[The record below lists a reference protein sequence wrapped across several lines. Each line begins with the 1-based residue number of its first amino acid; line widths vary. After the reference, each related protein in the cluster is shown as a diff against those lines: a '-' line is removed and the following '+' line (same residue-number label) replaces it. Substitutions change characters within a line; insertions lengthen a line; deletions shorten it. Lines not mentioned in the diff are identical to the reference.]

1 MAISFP
7 TSLGLKLRPIV
18 ASLFTRSNS
27 DPELQFSELAPGFQ
41 SRMFKSLHLKKQQ
54 HFLSKYSQVT
64 CSNKSQL
71 PSFCSLKK
79 KIQWRAC
86 GNTTFR
92 AIYLSF
98 LSLPQVVES
107 CLEGVCKPDP
117 RIYKLCLERLGL
129 QPSESIF
136 LDDLGQNVK
145 AAASLGMHTIKVMVA
160 AL

>member
-1 MAISFP
+1 
-7 TSLGLKLRPIV
+7 
-18 ASLFTRSNS
+18 
-27 DPELQFSELAPGFQ
+27 
-41 SRMFKSLHLKKQQ
+41 MFKSLHLKKQQ